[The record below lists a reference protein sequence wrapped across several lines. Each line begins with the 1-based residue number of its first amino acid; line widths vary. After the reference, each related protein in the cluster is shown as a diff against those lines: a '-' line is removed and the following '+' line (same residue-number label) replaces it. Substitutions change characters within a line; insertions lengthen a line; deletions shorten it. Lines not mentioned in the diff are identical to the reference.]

1 MRKSE
6 RWGPRTL
13 DIDLMLFGEMQ
24 INTERLIV
32 PHYDLLNRAF
42 MLVPLLAIAPDA
54 RLPDGRALSKILA
67 TLYSSSIV
75 LWHG

>member
-1 MRKSE
+1 MN
-6 RWGPRTL
+6 
-13 DIDLMLFGEMQ
+13 LMLFGEAH

-32 PHYDLLNRAF
+32 PHYNLLNRAF

-54 RLPDGRALSKILA
+54 RLPDGRALGTILA
-67 TLYSSSIV
+67 NLDSSSIV